1 MSQPIT
7 PIVRFVVGN
16 SLLHKTPLT
25 RGIRAILQN
34 PPRTFFPFTWF
45 ACFSSAAIFLRA
57 AADIGLR
64 TLGARERL
72 AFPSS
77 PPETSHGR

>member
-45 ACFSSAAIFLRA
+45 ACFSSILPSVHAGPPRFSCERPL
-57 AADIGLR
+57 
-64 TLGARERL
+64 TLASAPWAREN
-72 AFPSS
+72 A
-77 PPETSHGR
+77 